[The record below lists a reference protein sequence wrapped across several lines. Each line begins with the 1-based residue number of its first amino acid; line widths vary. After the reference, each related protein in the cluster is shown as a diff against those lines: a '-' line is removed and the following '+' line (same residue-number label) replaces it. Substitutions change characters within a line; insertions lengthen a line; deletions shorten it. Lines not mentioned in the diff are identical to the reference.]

1 MSKDQFLNILDFGNS
16 SIRFSIF
23 DKKLDNYFSEIIDL
37 KNEKHNL
44 NDFRLISELIKKG
57 EKKISS
63 HIENVILMIDSSDLL
78 TIDLSYNKILD
89 VKDNIEK
96 VYNDVLKEVT
106 QIVVSNYQNYTII
119 HSILNKCII
128 DEIEFTEIPKEKKKI
143 KNIKVDLKFICFP
156 KLFIQNL
163 KNKFNENN
171 INILNIFCTS
181 YVKTFFYVKK
191 LNIKNISFLEIGWER
206 TTLINY
212 KDGLLKSINS
222 IAIGSFHITKDISK
236 IFKISLND
244 AEKIKKSFN
253 KSDTEFS
260 YKDENVE
267 TFLKFNEIINK
278 NISIN
283 KLKQVIL
290 YRVQEIIDLIY
301 VKSDAEIT
309 KNYLKKNKL
318 FLTGQGSILFNNNS
332 FHIEDKFEFESI
344 NFYNET
350 NTEIC
355 KSGIF
360 YYENNIQFPN
370 IIQKKQGIFERF
382 FNFFSK

>member
-37 KNEKHNL
+37 KNEKYNL

-78 TIDLSYNKILD
+78 TIDLSYYKILD

-128 DEIEFTEIPKEKKKI
+128 DKIEFTVIPKEKKKI
-143 KNIKVDLKFICFP
+143 KNINVDLKFICFP

-181 YVKTFFYVKK
+181 YVKTFFYIKK

-222 IAIGSFHITKDISK
+222 IAIGGFHITKDISK

-267 TFLKFNEIINK
+267 TYLKFDEIINK

>member
-1 MSKDQFLNILDFGNS
+1 MIKDQFLNILDFGDS
-16 SIRFSIF
+16 SVRFSIF
-23 DKKLDNYFSEIIDL
+23 DKKLDNYFSEIINL
-37 KNEKHNL
+37 KNEKNSL
-44 NDFRLISELIKKG
+44 NDIKLIGELIKKG

-63 HIENVILMIDSSDLL
+63 HIENIILMIDSSDLL
-78 TIDLSYNKILD
+78 TIDLSYFKILD
-89 VKDNIEK
+89 VKDDIEK
-96 VYNDVLKEVT
+96 VYNNILKEVT
-106 QIVVSNYQNYTII
+106 QIVNLNYQNYIII

-128 DEIEFTEIPKEKKKI
+128 DEIEFLELPKEKKKI
-143 KNIKVDLKFICFP
+143 KNIKVDLKFICYP
-156 KLFIQNL
+156 KVFIQNL

-181 YVKTFFYVKK
+181 YAKTNFYTNK
-191 LNIKNISFLEIGWER
+191 LNIKNISFLDIGWER

-212 KDGLLKSINS
+212 QDGLLKSISS
-222 IAIGSFHITKDISK
+222 IAIGGFHITKDISK
-236 IFKISLND
+236 IFKISLDD

-260 YKDENVE
+260 YKDEDVE

-301 VKSDAEIT
+301 DKSNINIAT
-309 KNYLKKNKL
+309 NYLKKNKL
-318 FLTGQGSILFNNNS
+318 FLIGQGSILFNNNS

-350 NTEIC
+350 NAEIC
-355 KSGIF
+355 KSGVF
-360 YYENNIQFPN
+360 YYKNIIQFPD
-370 IIQKKQGIFERF
+370 ISQKKQGIFERF

>member
-1 MSKDQFLNILDFGNS
+1 
-16 SIRFSIF
+16 
-23 DKKLDNYFSEIIDL
+23 
-37 KNEKHNL
+37 
-44 NDFRLISELIKKG
+44 
-57 EKKISS
+57 
-63 HIENVILMIDSSDLL
+63 MIDSSDLL
-78 TIDLSYNKILD
+78 TIDLSYFKILD
-89 VKDNIEK
+89 VKDDIEK
-96 VYNDVLKEVT
+96 VYNNILKEVT
-106 QIVVSNYQNYTII
+106 QIVNLNYQNYIII

-128 DEIEFTEIPKEKKKI
+128 DEIEFLELPKEKKKI
-143 KNIKVDLKFICFP
+143 KNIKVDLKFICYP
-156 KLFIQNL
+156 KVFIQNL

-181 YVKTFFYVKK
+181 YAKTNFYTNK
-191 LNIKNISFLEIGWER
+191 LNIKNISFLDIGWER

-212 KDGLLKSINS
+212 QDGLLKSISS
-222 IAIGSFHITKDISK
+222 IAIGGFHITKDISK
-236 IFKISLND
+236 IFKISLDD

-260 YKDENVE
+260 YKDEDVE

-301 VKSDAEIT
+301 DKSNINIAT
-309 KNYLKKNKL
+309 NYLKKNKL
-318 FLTGQGSILFNNNS
+318 FLIGQGSILFNNNS

-350 NTEIC
+350 NAEIC
-355 KSGIF
+355 KSGVF
-360 YYENNIQFPN
+360 YYKNIIQFPD
-370 IIQKKQGIFERF
+370 ISQKKQGIFERF

>member
-181 YVKTFFYVKK
+181 YVKTFFYIKK

-222 IAIGSFHITKDISK
+222 IAIGGFHITKDISK

-360 YYENNIQFPN
+360 YYENNIQLPN

>member
-1 MSKDQFLNILDFGNS
+1 
-16 SIRFSIF
+16 
-23 DKKLDNYFSEIIDL
+23 
-37 KNEKHNL
+37 
-44 NDFRLISELIKKG
+44 
-57 EKKISS
+57 
-63 HIENVILMIDSSDLL
+63 
-78 TIDLSYNKILD
+78 
-89 VKDNIEK
+89 
-96 VYNDVLKEVT
+96 
-106 QIVVSNYQNYTII
+106 
-119 HSILNKCII
+119 
-128 DEIEFTEIPKEKKKI
+128 EIPKEKKKI

-181 YVKTFFYVKK
+181 YVKTFFYIKK

-222 IAIGSFHITKDISK
+222 IAIGGFHITKDISK

-318 FLTGQGSILFNNNS
+318 FLTGQGSILFNYNS

-360 YYENNIQFPN
+360 YYENNIQLPN

>member
-1 MSKDQFLNILDFGNS
+1 M
-16 SIRFSIF
+16 
-23 DKKLDNYFSEIIDL
+23 
-37 KNEKHNL
+37 
-44 NDFRLISELIKKG
+44 IKKG
-57 EKKISS
+57 EKISS

-128 DEIEFTEIPKEKKKI
+128 DEIEFTEVPKEKKKI
-143 KNIKVDLKFICFP
+143 KIIKVDLKFICFP

-191 LNIKNISFLEIGWER
+191 LNIKNISFLEIGWDR

-222 IAIGSFHITKDISK
+222 IAIGGFHITKDISK

-309 KNYLKKNKL
+309 KI
-318 FLTGQGSILFNNNS
+318 T
-332 FHIEDKFEFESI
+332 
-344 NFYNET
+344 
-350 NTEIC
+350 
-355 KSGIF
+355 
-360 YYENNIQFPN
+360 
-370 IIQKKQGIFERF
+370 
-382 FNFFSK
+382 

>member
-37 KNEKHNL
+37 KNEKNNL

-181 YVKTFFYVKK
+181 YVKTFFYIKK

-222 IAIGSFHITKDISK
+222 IAIGGFHITKDISK

>member
-23 DKKLDNYFSEIIDL
+23 DKKLDNYFSEIINL

-78 TIDLSYNKILD
+78 TIDLSYYKILD

-128 DEIEFTEIPKEKKKI
+128 DKIEFTVIPKEKKKI

-181 YVKTFFYVKK
+181 YVKTFFYIKK

-222 IAIGSFHITKDISK
+222 IAIGGFHITKDISK

-267 TFLKFNEIINK
+267 TYLKFDEIINK